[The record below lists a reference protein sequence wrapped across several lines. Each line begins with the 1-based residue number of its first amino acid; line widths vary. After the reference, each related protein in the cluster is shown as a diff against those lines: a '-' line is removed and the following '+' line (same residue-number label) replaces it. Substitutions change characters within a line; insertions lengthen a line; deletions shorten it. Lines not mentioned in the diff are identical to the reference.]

1 MMNAVSKLTMAVFS
15 TACLAE
21 GYYLG
26 ALNARRAASA
36 ADVEQPGVAARPR
49 AAEAAGGVSGI
60 RTELS
65 ATDDEIVV
73 SFLVP
78 GLKAETLSIA
88 VAEARVTINCDADRR
103 YEMIMPVPAHAD
115 AARLR
120 VVREGEAFR
129 IIFARIDEPPL
140 RF

>member
-1 MMNAVSKLTMAVFS
+1 MMNAAAKLTLAVFS

-36 ADVEQPGVAARPR
+36 DVEQPGVAARPR
-49 AAEAAGGVSGI
+49 VSTAAGGVSGI

-73 SFLVP
+73 TFLVP

-103 YEMIMPVPAHAD
+103 YEMIMPVPAQAD

-120 VVREGEAFR
+120 VVREGEAFQ
-129 IIFARIDEPPL
+129 IIFPKLDDPTL